1 MFAGVKKLN
10 FYSGPAILPESVI
23 QQAAEAIH
31 DFAGTGLSILEISH
45 RSKEFVRVMEE
56 ARALVRELMELND
69 DREVLFLQG
78 GGASQF
84 YMVPMNLL
92 NKNETAAY
100 LDTGQWAHLAMEEAK
115 NFGKVHIAASSRE
128 ENYRLI
134 PKALSLPEKVKYLHL
149 TTNNTIYGT
158 QMSATQLESLQAL
171 GIPLVA
177 DMSSD
182 IFSRRLDFNRFD
194 LIYAAA
200 QKNAGAAGVTI
211 VVVNKNNLG
220 TVKRP
225 IPKMLDYLRHIERHS
240 MYNTPSVFAVYVSW
254 LTLKWIKEQRLE
266 IIEERNRR
274 KAKILYDAIDES
286 PFFQGMAER
295 EDRSLMNVCFTA
307 TNPATEEKFMPF
319 AAARNIVGIKGY
331 RTVGGFRASIYNAMS
346 EEGVAVLARAI
357 REFDGK

>member
-1 MFAGVKKLN
+1 MFANVKKIN
-10 FYSGPAILPESVI
+10 FYSGPAILPDSVI
-23 QQAAEAIH
+23 LQAAEAIN

-45 RSKEFVRVMEE
+45 RSNEFVNVMEE
-56 ARALVRELMELND
+56 ARALVRELLQLNA
-69 DREVLFLQG
+69 DREVLFMQG

-84 YMVPMNLL
+84 FIVPMNLL
-92 NKNETAAY
+92 NENETAAY

-128 ENYRLI
+128 EKYRSI
-134 PKALSLPEKVKYLHL
+134 PKELSLPDKVKYLHL

-158 QMSATQLESLQAL
+158 QISDSQIKSLQAL

-211 VVVNKNNLG
+211 VVVNKNILG
-220 TVKRP
+220 SVKRKL
-225 IPKMLDYLRHIERHS
+225 PKMLDYRQHIERKS
-240 MYNTPSVFAVYVSW
+240 MYNTPPVFSVYVSW
-254 LTLKWIKEQRLE
+254 LTLKWIKEQGLE
-266 IIEERNRR
+266 NIEQQNIR
-274 KAKILYDAIDES
+274 KAKILYEAIDQS
-286 PFFQGMAER
+286 SFFQSMAEPD
-295 EDRSLMNVCFTA
+295 DRSLMNVCFTA
-307 TNPATEEKFMPF
+307 KNPADEERFLQF

-346 EEGVAVLARAI
+346 EEGVAQLAQTI
-357 REFDGK
+357 RDFK